1 MHESDAHS
9 TPPEPTSAL
18 SRRELLAL
26 SGSWGA
32 HLMLISALGSV
43 PARRLLAKEKIAAS
57 KPWGRL
63 EEIGEGIWAVVSTPL
78 AEDDWTTLC
87 NGGLV
92 AGKERTLA
100 IDAYARPAGAAWV
113 GGLARELAGRWP
125 TDVVITHYH
134 GDHVNGL
141 AGFLTAEKPRPR
153 VWITATTLELVR
165 QADAES
171 DAEPDPARSEMLEQV
186 TLITTDEP
194 TEIDLGG
201 RKVRI
206 HPRSGHTASDVTVE
220 LDEPSV
226 VFFGDLVW
234 NRMFPNY
241 RDATPSAL
249 SRSVRATL
257 RKRPTVNVP
266 GHGPLADAAALA
278 DYLVMIDD
286 IEAAARRAYE
296 QGIPAAEAA
305 KKYRLPEGVAD
316 WTLFRDRYFEVAI
329 SAWYRELAGKA

>member
-1 MHESDAHS
+1 M
-9 TPPEPTSAL
+9 PEPRPTL
-18 SRRELLAL
+18 SRRELV
-26 SGSWGA
+26 
-32 HLMLISALGSV
+32 MLLSALAAL
-43 PARRLLAKEKIAAS
+43 PARRLFAEEKIAA
-57 KPWGRL
+57 KPWGRP
-63 EEIGEGIWAVVSTPL
+63 EQIGEGIWAVVSTPL

-100 IDAYARPAGAAWV
+100 VDAYARPAGAAWV

-141 AGFLTAEKPRPR
+141 AGFLSPEKPRPR
-153 VWITATTLELVR
+153 VWITAATLELVR

-171 DAEPDPARSEMLEQV
+171 EAEPDPTRTEMLEQV
-186 TLITTDEP
+186 TILAADEP
-194 TEIDLGG
+194 TELDLGG
-201 RKVRI
+201 RKVKI

-220 LDEPSV
+220 IDDPSV

-241 RDATPSAL
+241 RDATPTLL
-249 SRSVRATL
+249 SQSVRAAV

-266 GHGPLADAAALA
+266 GHGPLADAA
-278 DYLVMIDD
+278 
-286 IEAAARRAYE
+286 
-296 QGIPAAEAA
+296 
-305 KKYRLPEGVAD
+305 
-316 WTLFRDRYFEVAI
+316 
-329 SAWYRELAGKA
+329 